1 MPEYAEVVER
11 RPHAAER
18 FDIKSARQP
27 DMKQSPDLT
36 DLLVAWSTGDEAARS
51 RLIDAVYNELR
62 GLARGYLRRE
72 RPDHSL
78 APTAL
83 VHEAY
88 LKLIDQRQVKWQ
100 NRAHFF
106 AIAAH
111 VMRRILVDHARTRGA
126 AKRDGG
132 HRVPLEDGHAVMDPP
147 DVDVLDLDAALEKLS
162 RLDPRQSQLVELRFF
177 GGLTGDEAAA
187 VMGMAPAT
195 ADRDWA
201 LARAWLY
208 RELAGEQR

>member
-1 MPEYAEVVER
+1 MPSNS
-11 RPHAAER
+11 
-18 FDIKSARQP
+18 DIKAGRQP
-27 DMKQSPDLT
+27 GMRHSADLT
-36 DLLVAWSTGDEAARS
+36 NLLVAWSAGDEAARS

-72 RPDHSL
+72 RADHSL

-88 LKLIDQRQVKWQ
+88 LKLIDQRQVRWQ

-132 HRVPLEDGHAVMDPP
+132 QRVPLQDVQAVMDPP

-162 RLDPRQSQLVELRFF
+162 SLDPRQSELVELRFF
-177 GGLTGDEAAA
+177 GGLTVDEAAA
-187 VMGMAPAT
+187 VMGVAPAT
-195 ADRDWA
+195 VDRDWA
-201 LARAWLY
+201 LARAWLF
-208 RELAGEQR
+208 RELGGEQR

>member
-1 MPEYAEVVER
+1 MTHNAE
-11 RPHAAER
+11 
-18 FDIKSARQP
+18 
-27 DMKQSPDLT
+27 LT
-36 DLLVAWSTGDEAARS
+36 DLLVAWSAGDETARN

-62 GLARGYLRRE
+62 GLARGYLLRE
-72 RPDHSL
+72 RAEHSL

-88 LKLIDQRQVKWQ
+88 LKLIDQRQVRWQ

-132 HRVPLEDGHAVMDPP
+132 QRVPLQDGQVVMDPP
-147 DVDVLDLDAALEKLS
+147 EVDVLDLDAALDRLS
-162 RLDPRQSQLVELRFF
+162 SLDPRQSELVELRFF
-177 GGLTGDEAAA
+177 GGLTVDEAAA
-187 VMGMAPAT
+187 VMRVAPAT
-195 ADRDWA
+195 VDRDWA
-201 LARAWLY
+201 LARAWLF
-208 RELAGEQR
+208 RELGGERR

>member
-1 MPEYAEVVER
+1 MKNGLIPRSSV
-11 RPHAAER
+11 
-18 FDIKSARQP
+18 IKAGRQP
-27 DMKQSPDLT
+27 GMGQSADLT
-36 DLLVAWSTGDEAARS
+36 DLLVAWSAGDEAARN

-72 RPDHSL
+72 RADHSL

-88 LKLIDQRQVKWQ
+88 LKLIDQRQVRWQ

-126 AKRDGG
+126 AKRHGG
-132 HRVPLEDGHAVMDPP
+132 QRVPLEDVQAVMDPP
-147 DVDVLDLDAALEKLS
+147 EVDVLDLDAALDKLS
-162 RLDPRQSQLVELRFF
+162 TFDPRQSELVELRFF
-177 GGLTGDEAAA
+177 GGLTVDEAAA
-187 VMGMAPAT
+187 VMGVAPAT
-195 ADRDWA
+195 VDRDWA
-201 LARAWLY
+201 LARAWLF
-208 RELAGEQR
+208 RELGGERR